1 MKLGSAQ
8 TVIIENIPI
17 VTKAD
22 SYDYVTCFKKR
33 NVKRVPE
40 PKYSSPYKAWLF
52 RNCDNRNTPELK
64 KEDPHDYVTRFKK
77 HNVKRAPCKCDKNY
91 AAWFER
97 NCVSKST
104 GVMPAPF
111 LNYQQWFTKHCITS
125 IPIKLYSAENE
136 PYKNGLKDTQNKKII

>member
-1 MKLGSAQ
+1 MIIKFGSKKHCVKKTLELKYSSPYEAWFF
-8 TVIIENIPI
+8 TNSDNRNIPI
-17 VTKAD
+17 ISKAD
-22 SYDYVTCFKKR
+22 SYDYVTCFKKH
-33 NVKRVPE
+33 
-40 PKYSSPYKAWLF
+40 S
-52 RNCDNRNTPELK
+52 
-64 KEDPHDYVTRFKK
+64 
-77 HNVKRAPCKCDKNY
+77 VKRAPCKCDKNY